1 MTDDLA
7 LESDRTI
14 LFKLSGELL
23 GDEQGSGMDAQAIS
37 RVADEISDVVNA
49 GIRTGIVIG
58 GGNFFRGGRSDG
70 FLLSTTRG
78 HQMGMLFT
86 IANAIALEQALLS
99 KDVKTVV
106 QSSVAIP
113 SIVDQFDGHSFMKNL
128 DEGGA
133 VIFAGGTGSTHFSTD
148 TAASLRAIQIG
159 ADILLKATQVDGIY
173 SSDPKQE
180 ASAEKYDRLTYDD
193 VLVKNLA
200 VMDATAVAMCR
211 EHSLPIR
218 VFDATVSG
226 GIRRVGLGEEDGTL
240 VSKE

>member
-1 MTDDLA
+1 MSDDPA
-7 LESDRTI
+7 LDSHRTI

-23 GDEQGSGMDAQAIS
+23 GDEQGSGIDAQAIN
-37 RVADEISDVVNA
+37 RVADEIADVVNA
-49 GIRTGIVIG
+49 GVRTGIVIG

-70 FLLSTTRG
+70 FSLSAVRG

-99 KDVKTVV
+99 KGVRTVV
-106 QSSVAIP
+106 QSSVAVH
-113 SIVDQFDGHSFMKNL
+113 SIVDQFDGYSFMNYL

-173 SSDPKQE
+173 SADPKQE
-180 ASAEKYDRLTYDD
+180 RNAVKYDRLNYDE
-193 VLVKNLA
+193 VLLKNLA

-211 EHSLPIR
+211 EHNLPIR
-218 VFDATVSG
+218 VFDATVRG
-226 GIRRVGLGEEDGTL
+226 GIKRAGLGEVDGTL
-240 VSKE
+240 VSKG